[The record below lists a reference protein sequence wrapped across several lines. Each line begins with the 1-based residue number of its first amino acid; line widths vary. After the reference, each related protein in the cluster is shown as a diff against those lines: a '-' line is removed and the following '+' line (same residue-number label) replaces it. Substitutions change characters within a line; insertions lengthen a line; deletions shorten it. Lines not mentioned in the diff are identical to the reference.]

1 MSDTKVV
8 FDGHLVRLEVL
19 DGKWEVVRHADA
31 VSVLLLNGAGEMLLV
46 RQERRVLGV
55 RTVEAPAGL
64 IDGGETP
71 EAAARRE
78 LREEAGLDADME
90 LLTRFYSSPGF
101 CDEQLYVFAATN
113 PRDSRLPM
121 DDDEDIEVLWMPPQ
135 AVLDGLRDGTLVG
148 SAPTVVAAQFALARL
163 AAGGLDQ

>member
-64 IDGGETP
+64 IDEGETP

-148 SAPTVVAAQFALARL
+148 SAPTVVTAQFALARL
-163 AAGGLDQ
+163 AAGGLAQ

>member
-1 MSDTKVV
+1 MSETKVV

-19 DGKWEVVRHADA
+19 DGKWEVVRHTDA

-163 AAGGLDQ
+163 AAGGLAQ

>member
-101 CDEQLYVFAATN
+101 CDEELLVYHARN
-113 PRDSRLPM
+113 LRESRLPM
-121 DDDEDIEVLWMPPQ
+121 DEDEDIEVVWLPPEQ
-135 AVLDGLRDGTLVG
+135 VLAGLRDGSLVG
-148 SAPTVVAAQFALARL
+148 SASTVTAALFAARVP
-163 AAGGLDQ
+163 A

>member
-1 MSDTKVV
+1 MRIAYNLFTQKPKEELADFQGWAKQVKPGQGDDTY
-8 FDGHLVRLEVL
+8 
-19 DGKWEVVRHADA
+19 RH
-31 VSVLLLNGAGEMLLV
+31 NGAGEMLLV

-101 CDEQLYVFAATN
+101 CDEELLVYHARN
-113 PRDSRLPM
+113 LRESRLPM
-121 DDDEDIEVLWMPPQ
+121 DEDEDIEVVWLPPEQ
-135 AVLDGLRDGTLVG
+135 VLAGLRDGSLVG
-148 SAPTVVAAQFALARL
+148 SASTVTAALFAARVP
-163 AAGGLDQ
+163 A

>member
-64 IDGGETP
+64 IDEGETP

-121 DDDEDIEVLWMPPQ
+121 DDDEDIEVLWMPPP

-163 AAGGLDQ
+163 AAGGLAQ

>member
-64 IDGGETP
+64 IDEGETP

-163 AAGGLDQ
+163 AAGGLAQ